1 MFERDAR
8 EFSIVFSFSLIR
20 QMNITCIAHSKNSK
34 ESTLNSNSNTIGT
47 GERMSIKAT
56 RACIDAI
63 LDGSIA
69 NSTFVED
76 PVFGF
81 EVPET
86 LAGVPDKVLQPRQ
99 SWSDTNAYDEAAA
112 KLATMFKDNY
122 VKYTGDGVT
131 DYTSFGPK

>member
-1 MFERDAR
+1 
-8 EFSIVFSFSLIR
+8 
-20 QMNITCIAHSKNSK
+20 MNDI
-34 ESTLNSNSNTIGT
+34 NSNTIGT

-69 NSTFVED
+69 NSNFVED

-122 VKYTGDGVT
+122 VKYTGGGVT

>member
-1 MFERDAR
+1 
-8 EFSIVFSFSLIR
+8 
-20 QMNITCIAHSKNSK
+20 
-34 ESTLNSNSNTIGT
+34 
-47 GERMSIKAT
+47 MSIKAT

-63 LDGSIA
+63 LDGSIQ

-86 LAGVPDKVLQPRQ
+86 LQGVPSDVLQPRQ
-99 SWSDTNAYDEAAA
+99 SWSNKDEYDSAAA
-112 KLATMFKDNY
+112 KLASMFKENY

-131 DYTSFGPK
+131 DYTSYGPK

>member
-1 MFERDAR
+1 
-8 EFSIVFSFSLIR
+8 
-20 QMNITCIAHSKNSK
+20 MNTGWTGGAY
-34 ESTLNSNSNTIGT
+34 GT

-99 SWSDTNAYDEAAA
+99 SWSDTNAYDEAAS
-112 KLATMFKDNY
+112 KLATMFKENY